1 MMSIMLFVHLRRYA
15 MKKNKRV
22 GAFVDE
28 LVNNPNRL
36 FDSRHFCEKYD
47 IAKSSLSED
56 IKMVN
61 DILEENG
68 SGRIE
73 SSSGV
78 GGGIKYIP
86 GISDEKIKA
95 LQDELTEILSDPSRI
110 LGGGF
115 LYTSDIMFDGQY
127 VHRMARIFA
136 REFSGTDAN
145 YVVTVETKGIPL
157 ASQVAFLLNIPMV
170 VIRREA
176 KYSEGSTVSI
186 NYFSGSH
193 DRIQKMSIAKR
204 AVEPGTKAIVI
215 DDFMRG
221 GGSLKGIEEILG
233 EFDIQTVGMG
243 VALTAREPVKKKIE
257 NYITILYVDEIDE
270 ETKRIKISANEEL

>member
-1 MMSIMLFVHLRRYA
+1 

-22 GAFVDE
+22 ASILDE
-28 LVNNPNRL
+28 LYRNPCKL
-36 FDSRHFCEKYD
+36 YDSKYFCKKFD

-56 IKMVN
+56 ISM
-61 DILEENG
+61 ISEITEENG

-73 SSSGV
+73 SITGA
-78 GGGIKYIP
+78 GGGIKFVP
-86 GISDEKIKA
+86 GISDDQIKE
-95 LQDELTEILSDPSRI
+95 LQDELAVLIKDPSRV

-115 LYTSDIMFDGQY
+115 LYTSDIMFDGRLVQN
-127 VHRMARIFA
+127 MARVFVRKFYELNA
-136 REFSGTDAN
+136 DC
-145 YVVTVETKGIPL
+145 VVTIETKGIPL
-157 ASQVAFLLNIPMV
+157 AASVAHLLNVPLV

-204 AVEPGTKAIVI
+204 AVEPGSRAIVI

-221 GGSLKGIEEILG
+221 GGSLKGIEEILN
-233 EFDIQTVGMG
+233 EFDVETIAIG
-243 VALTAREPVKKKIE
+243 VALAAVEPAKKKVGEYVPIM
-257 NYITILYVDEIDE
+257 YIDRIDE
-270 ETKRIKISANEEL
+270 DEKIVEIRANEEL

>member
-1 MMSIMLFVHLRRYA
+1 

-22 GAFVDE
+22 GIIIDE
-28 LVNNPNRL
+28 LTKNPCKL
-36 FDSRHFCEKYD
+36 YDSKYFCNIFD

-56 IKMVN
+56 IAIVSE
-61 DILEENG
+61 ILSENG

-73 SSSGV
+73 SIPGA
-78 GGGIKYIP
+78 GGGIRFIP
-86 GISDEKIKA
+86 GISDEQTRS
-95 LQDELTEILSDPSRI
+95 LQNELAELLADESRV

-115 LYTSDIMFDGQY
+115 LYTSDIMFDGRLVQD
-127 VHRMARIFA
+127 MARIFA
-136 REFSGTDAN
+136 KEFYELGAD
-145 YVVTVETKGIPL
+145 YVVTIETKGIPL
-157 ASQVAFLLNIPMV
+157 AAKVAHLLNIPLV

-204 AVEPGTKAIVI
+204 AVEPGSKAIII

-221 GGSLKGIEEILG
+221 GGSLKGIEEILN
-233 EFDIQTVGMG
+233 EFDVETIAIG
-243 VALTAREPVKKKIE
+243 VAIAAVEPVKKKVNDYLPIM
-257 NYITILYVDEIDE
+257 YIDKIDE
-270 ETKRIKISANEEL
+270 EEKKVKIRANEEL